1 MKQILELSHT
11 KAFDF
16 LLQGACYS
24 TITLP
29 IYFDFSNILDFVK
42 TKIGSKDFSV
52 CLKDKNVFPSDFD
65 NVNYG
70 SSDISSDS

>member
-1 MKQILELSHT
+1 MKKILELSHT

-42 TKIGSKDFSV
+42 TKIGLST
-52 CLKDKNVFPSDFD
+52 
-65 NVNYG
+65 
-70 SSDISSDS
+70 